1 MERKQSGSS
10 WFVFSFLCSEDCSM
24 GNKRMDLGKKELML
38 KIERMME
45 SSSLIHKINLPKSLS
60 LSFEIKLKKFK
71 LSEICLDIYKN
82 FLNEQS
88 KKKNKAT
95 WSREEVSR
103 DRPQHSAFS
112 LVLVKIVIW
121 NLKFSITSFSHRRF
135 IVKEKSTGPKWSLL
149 V

>member
-1 MERKQSGSS
+1 M
-10 WFVFSFLCSEDCSM
+10 VHLDLCSAFSVQKTSM
-24 GNKRMDLGKKELML
+24 GNKRMDLGKKELIL

-45 SSSLIHKINLPKSLS
+45 SSPLIHKINLSKSLS

-112 LVLVKIVIW
+112 LVLVKIVI
-121 NLKFSITSFSHRRF
+121 
-135 IVKEKSTGPKWSLL
+135 
-149 V
+149 